1 MTRDFSEDFK
11 QITAA
16 AIPFVEK
23 RRKAAG
29 GFGATPRLPATIED
43 TFYALHILLLARSI
57 GVPTPGPEPE
67 ADPGLH
73 AWLDNARR
81 TLQPGLRT
89 IFHLLSSCRL
99 AGLAPAGDS
108 LLAAVLAR
116 LRAGATLPDWYD
128 GVRIVAGFFSPQ
140 PRSLLDDS
148 TLAGIR
154 RLPWHTVDEALMR
167 LTLARAL
174 EEPDLAPADL
184 PDWLRACQNGD
195 GGFGFLPGTTS
206 FIENCRYCLQAM
218 HLLGVVPR
226 DPVGARRFLARCQT
240 GAGGFSR
247 NGLAAP
253 FLDATWAGLESLR
266 LLGAEG
272 KKA

>member
-1 MTRDFSEDFK
+1 MIRDLSTEFK
-11 QITAA
+11 QITSA

-23 RRKAAG
+23 RRKPAG

-43 TFYALHILLLARSI
+43 TFYALQILLLARSI
-57 GVPTPGPEPE
+57 AVPTEVPEPE
-67 ADPGLH
+67 ADDGLRV
-73 AWLDNARR
+73 WLDNARR

-99 AGLAPAGDS
+99 AGVEPAGDA

-128 GVRIVAGFFSPQ
+128 GVRIMAAFFTPG
-140 PRSLLDDS
+140 PRSLLADS
-148 TLAGIR
+148 SLATLR
-154 RLPWHTVDEALMR
+154 EMPWHTVDEAWMR
-167 LTLARAL
+167 LTLARSL
-174 EEPDLAPADL
+174 EEPDLVPPDL
-184 PDWLRACQNGD
+184 PGWLRACQNGD

-206 FIENCRYCLQAM
+206 FIENCWYCLQAM

-226 DPVGARRFLARCQT
+226 DPDGARRFLVRCQT
-240 GAGGFSR
+240 GSGGFSR

-253 FLDATWAGLESLR
+253 FLDATWAGLECLS
-266 LLGAEG
+266 LLGMME
-272 KKA
+272 

>member
-1 MTRDFSEDFK
+1 MTRGFSEEFK
-11 QITAA
+11 MITAA

-23 RRKAAG
+23 RRKPDG

-43 TFYALHILLLARSI
+43 TFYALQVLLLARSI
-57 GVPTPGPEPE
+57 AVPTAVPEPE
-67 ADPGLH
+67 ADAGLR
-73 AWLDNARR
+73 AWLAHARR

-89 IFHLLSSCRL
+89 IFHLLSCCRL
-99 AGLAPAGDS
+99 AGLEPAGDT
-108 LLAAVLAR
+108 LLMAVRAR

-128 GVRIVAGFFSPQ
+128 GVRIAAAFFSPG
-140 PRSLLDDS
+140 PRSLLGDS
-148 TLAGIR
+148 SLAGIR
-154 RLPWHTVDEALMR
+154 RLPWHTVDEAWMR
-167 LTLARAL
+167 LTLASAL
-174 EEPDLAPADL
+174 EEPDLVPPDL
-184 PDWLRACQNGD
+184 PGWLRACQNGD

-226 DPVGARRFLARCQT
+226 DPDGARRFIARCQT

-253 FLDATWAGLESLR
+253 FLDATWAGLESLS
-266 LLGAEG
+266 LLGMME
-272 KKA
+272 